1 MPQNRHFDLNL
12 LRVFI
17 SVCQLG
23 SFTKAA
29 EALDLTQSS
38 VSNAINRLK
47 TQLGEE
53 LFIRVGRGIQ
63 PTNFAQQLLM
73 QLETSILNIDTVLQ
87 QNAAFDPAT
96 SSRTFNVYAMD
107 SIIHII
113 QPKVK
118 ERLKDCNIS
127 IVFRELSGQV
137 TPPINELLTET
148 VDLLLDVE
156 EPIGGSFY
164 CERVTRTSLSCV
176 VSQDHPRISNRIS
189 REQYF
194 NEKHAYLNMR
204 RLNLALVDYFTDEI
218 LPRRKMYSEHGSI
231 MSMLTTISES
241 DAIGIAPTDYA
252 QQYAPL
258 LKLQT
263 LPLPLACK
271 PIDTYMIHTKKLNNN
286 PANKWLRDTLKTLFQ
301 H

>member
-17 SVCQLG
+17 SVCQQG

-29 EALDLTQSS
+29 EVLDLTQSS

-63 PTNFAQQLLM
+63 PTHFAQQLLM
-73 QLETSILNIDTVLQ
+73 QLETSILNIDSVLQ
-87 QNAAFDPAT
+87 QNAVFNPAI

-113 QPKVK
+113 QSKAT
-118 ERLKDCNIS
+118 ERLKDSNIN
-127 IVFRELSGQV
+127 IVFRELSGQI
-137 TPPINELLTET
+137 TLPTDELLTEAA
-148 VDLLLDVE
+148 DLIFDVSI
-156 EPIGGSFY
+156 PAGATFM
-164 CERVTRTSLSCV
+164 CENVAQNSLSCI
-176 VSQDHPRISNRIS
+176 VSKRHPRIQQRIS

-194 NEKHAYLNMR
+194 AEKHTYLNMR
-204 RLNLALVDYFTDEI
+204 RINLALIDYFADEI

-231 MSMLTTISES
+231 MSMLTTISVSE
-241 DAIGIAPTDYA
+241 AIGIAPTNYA
-252 QQYAPL
+252 EQYASL
-258 LKLQT
+258 LGLQI
-263 LPLPLACK
+263 LPVPLACK
-271 PIDTYMIHTKKLNNN
+271 PIDIYMVHTKKLHNN
-286 PANKWLRDTLKTLFQ
+286 PANKWLRDTLRDLF
-301 H
+301 

>member
-29 EALDLTQSS
+29 EALGLTQSS

-63 PTNFAQQLLM
+63 PTNFALQLLM

-87 QNAAFDPAT
+87 QNAEFDPCA

-113 QPKVK
+113 QPKVI
-118 ERLKDCNIS
+118 ELLKDSKIS
-127 IVFRELSGQV
+127 IIFRELSGQV
-137 TPPINELLTET
+137 TLPTDELLTET
-148 VDLLLDVE
+148 ADLVFDVSM
-156 EPIGGSFY
+156 PAGASFK
-164 CERVTRTSLSCV
+164 CENVAEKSLSCV
-176 VSQDHPRISNRIS
+176 VSNNHPRIQRHIS

-194 NEKHAYLNMR
+194 TEKHAFLNMR
-204 RLNLALVDYFTDEI
+204 RINLALVDYFTDEI
-218 LPRRKMYSEHGSI
+218 LPRRNMYSEHGSI
-231 MSMLTTISES
+231 MSMLTTISVS

-252 QQYAPL
+252 QQYAAL
-258 LKLQT
+258 LNLQV
-263 LPLPLACK
+263 LPMPLACK
-271 PIDTYMIHTKKLNNN
+271 PITIYMIHTNKLNNN
-286 PANKWLRDTLKTLFQ
+286 PANKWLRETLKSLF
-301 H
+301 